1 MTMKSRRLL
10 ALFLTVCLG
19 LSLLPAEGP
28 RSSAR
33 AETYGKVINGNVRL
47 RREAT
52 ENSAYWFVLPEG
64 WEGIHWYRVIAPH
77 PEASDPRNARTYWGY
92 ISDEY
97 FRPLTAEETATYQA
111 TGSAAAATAVPAGE
125 SAGTDTSAAPASSGS
140 SAAAVGTTGSITSGG
155 TNFREGA
162 SKKSHSLMKLDRGTV
177 VNITSIP
184 DGIGE
189 EYWYGVSYAGQVGY
203 VNSEFVRVLSG
214 ENASQ
219 VTVSPVATPT
229 PLPEVPDNVMA
240 VTLDP
245 SAPTPEPVL
254 RNGSRGQEV
263 KDLQSRLY
271 TLGYYSGEIDGQF
284 GAGTQAAVI
293 DFQRANGL
301 DADGMV
307 GAETKAILFSADAK
321 PKTGE

>member
-1 MTMKSRRLL
+1 MH
-10 ALFLTVCLG
+10 ALR
-19 LSLLPAEGP
+19 P
-28 RSSAR
+28 
-33 AETYGKVINGNVRL
+33 
-47 RREAT
+47 
-52 ENSAYWFVLPEG
+52 
-64 WEGIHWYRVIAPH
+64 
-77 PEASDPRNARTYWGY
+77 
-92 ISDEY
+92 EY
-97 FRPLTAEETATYQA
+97 FRYPVYEEVPEMKSNPKTLA
-111 TGSAAAATAVPAGE
+111 GVIVLVILAAALGFLL
-125 SAGTDTSAAPASSGS
+125 S
-140 SAAAVGTTGSITSGG
+140 
-155 TNFREGA
+155 R
-162 SKKSHSLMKLDRGTV
+162 L
-177 VNITSIP
+177 IP
-184 DGIGE
+184 TIGE
-189 EYWYGVSYAGQVGY
+189 
-203 VNSEFVRVLSG
+203 VRREMSL
-214 ENASQ
+214 
-219 VTVSPVATPT
+219 TPT

-240 VTLDP
+240 VTLAP